1 MPMEI
6 PSKFSSNAAN
16 CHARKERKMIALEHL
31 QRLPFFMFMN
41 EKQLKAV
48 STIAW
53 ELRFDTGDEI
63 CEAHT
68 PSDALYFLTEGSLLY
83 YMVVISEYQPDYRKE
98 YFIGLVNPGE
108 IFGISSLIGPRHL
121 HTATLRA
128 EKPSCVIKIDG
139 AALKVLCEA
148 DVYLSLGL
156 MEAVAKTAMSRL
168 EMTRVQLVA
177 QMAGK
182 SYEPVR

>member
-1 MPMEI
+1 
-6 PSKFSSNAAN
+6 
-16 CHARKERKMIALEHL
+16 MIAPERL
-31 QRLPFFMFMN
+31 QHLPFFAFMD

-48 STIAW
+48 AAIAQ
-53 ELRFDTGDEI
+53 EVQFSAGEQI

-68 PSDALYFLTEGSLLY
+68 PSDALYFLTQGSILY

-108 IFGISSLIGPRHL
+108 IFGVSSLIGPHHL

-128 EKPSCVIKIDG
+128 EKPSCVIKID
-139 AALKVLCEA
+139 AAGLRVLCEA
-148 DVYLSLGL
+148 DVYLSRGL

-177 QMAGK
+177 QMTGK
-182 SYEPVR
+182 LAEPLH

>member
-1 MPMEI
+1 MVTAEGLR
-6 PSKFSSNAAN
+6 N
-16 CHARKERKMIALEHL
+16 
-31 QRLPFFMFMN
+31 LPFFAFMN
-41 EKQLKAV
+41 DEQLKAV
-48 STIAW
+48 ARIAQ
-53 ELRFDTGDEI
+53 ELHFNAGEEI
-63 CEAHT
+63 CQAHT
-68 PSDALYFLTEGSLLY
+68 PSNALYFLIQGSLLY

-128 EKPSCVIKIDG
+128 EKPSCVVKIDG
-139 AALKVLCEA
+139 PALHLLCEA
-148 DVYLSLGL
+148 DVYLCLGL

-177 QMAGK
+177 QMSGK
-182 SYEPVR
+182 VNEPVR

>member
-1 MPMEI
+1 
-6 PSKFSSNAAN
+6 
-16 CHARKERKMIALEHL
+16 MIALEHL
-31 QRLPFFMFMN
+31 QRLPFFTFMD

-48 STIAW
+48 AAIAQ
-53 ELRFDTGDEI
+53 EVRFNTDDQI

-68 PSDALYFLTEGSLLY
+68 PSDALYFLIEGSILY

-98 YFIGLVNPGE
+98 YFIGVVNPGE
-108 IFGISSLIGPRHL
+108 IFGISSLIGPHHM

-128 EKPSCVIKIDG
+128 EKPSCVIKIAA
-139 AALKVLCEA
+139 AALHALCES
-148 DVYLSLGL
+148 DVYLSRGL

-177 QMAGK
+177 QMTRK
-182 SYEPVR
+182 LNEPVS